1 MKRVHPIPNKIL
13 DKRKGDQSYTLE
25 YELNIH
31 VMMAAFY
38 IGIDGFD
45 IGELVGIIELPGGKG
60 CECKLN

>member
-25 YELNIH
+25 NELNIH

-38 IGIDGFD
+38 IGTDGFD
-45 IGELVGIIELPGGKG
+45 IGELVGMFELPGGKDY
-60 CECKLN
+60 ECKLN